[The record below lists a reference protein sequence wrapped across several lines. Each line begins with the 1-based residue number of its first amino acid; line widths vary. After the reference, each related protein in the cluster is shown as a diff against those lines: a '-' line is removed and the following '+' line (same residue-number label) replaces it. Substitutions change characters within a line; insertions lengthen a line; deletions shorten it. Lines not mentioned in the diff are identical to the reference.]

1 MNYLFLDVLL
11 TINLKYIDLFNA
23 EKFFN
28 FLYLLFS
35 LIFKII
41 IKRYFYIC
49 VEKKILN
56 IFFLIL

>member
-41 IKRYFYIC
+41 LKRYFYIC
-49 VEKKILN
+49 VEKKFL
-56 IFFLIL
+56 IFFF